1 MGGFVLSLAGICPV
15 VLEKKVKMLKVY
27 DDDSNDRQRIHFEQ
41 INSLESFTK

>member
-1 MGGFVLSLAGICPV
+1 MGAFVLSLAGICPV

-27 DDDSNDRQRIHFEQ
+27 DDDRQRIHFEQ

>member
-1 MGGFVLSLAGICPV
+1 MGAFVLSLAEIYPV

-27 DDDSNDRQRIHFEQ
+27 DDDSNDRQQ

>member
-1 MGGFVLSLAGICPV
+1 MGAFVLSLAGICPV
-15 VLEKKVKMLKVY
+15 VLKKVKMLKVY

>member
-1 MGGFVLSLAGICPV
+1 MGAFVLSLAGIYPV

-27 DDDSNDRQRIHFEQ
+27 DDDRTDRQQ